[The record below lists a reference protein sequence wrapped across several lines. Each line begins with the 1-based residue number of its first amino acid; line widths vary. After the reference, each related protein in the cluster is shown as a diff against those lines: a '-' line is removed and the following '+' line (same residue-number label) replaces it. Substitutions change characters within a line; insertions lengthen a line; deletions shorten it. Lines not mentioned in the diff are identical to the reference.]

1 MNKNYQSILICG
13 WWFSRIVYSQ
23 LTLQSIH
30 ESTPHPFLSSDHD
43 SIYYE
48 ADKVISIKLT
58 HQHLRSKGAVADGS
72 YYLLNAYEYYYV
84 GALYLGGDHQPI
96 PLIWDTGSEW
106 LVVAS
111 Y

>member
-1 MNKNYQSILICG
+1 ME
-13 WWFSRIVYSQ
+13 R
-23 LTLQSIH
+23 
-30 ESTPHPFLSSDHD
+30 
-43 SIYYE
+43 
-48 ADKVISIKLT
+48 
-58 HQHLRSKGAVADGS
+58 KGTEADGS

-111 Y
+111 YQCTSCKSNYSYDYSVDYGTNFKVEDTS

>member
-1 MNKNYQSILICG
+1 MERK
-13 WWFSRIVYSQ
+13 
-23 LTLQSIH
+23 
-30 ESTPHPFLSSDHD
+30 ST
-43 SIYYE
+43 E
-48 ADKVISIKLT
+48 
-58 HQHLRSKGAVADGS
+58 ADGS